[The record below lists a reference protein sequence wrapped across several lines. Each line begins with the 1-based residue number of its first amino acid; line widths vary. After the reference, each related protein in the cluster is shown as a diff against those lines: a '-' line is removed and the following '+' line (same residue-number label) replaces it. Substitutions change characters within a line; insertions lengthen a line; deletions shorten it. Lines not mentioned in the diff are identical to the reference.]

1 MVRLPHDHTG
11 SFKDA
16 IDGVDTVE
24 TELADN
30 DYAVGLLVDKVAK
43 SPFAKDTLIF
53 VIEDDAQDG
62 ADHVDAHRS
71 IAFVVGPYV
80 KHGAVVS
87 RRYTTVNLV
96 RTIEAVLG
104 LEPMGLTD
112 ALAEPMGAVFDT
124 AQARWSFDARV
135 PGVLRTT
142 KLPLPPLT
150 SAQAG
155 CVEAP
160 HRSRDWWAKAMAGQN
175 FDVEDH
181 LDTPAFNRAL
191 WRGLKGDSAPYPS
204 LRDGRDL
211 SQDRAQLLK
220 TAGVTGCGD

>member
-1 MVRLPHDHTG
+1 M
-11 SFKDA
+11 A
-16 IDGVDTVE
+16 
-24 TELADN
+24 
-30 DYAVGLLVDKVAK
+30 
-43 SPFAKDTLIF
+43 
-53 VIEDDAQDG
+53 
-62 ADHVDAHRS
+62 
-71 IAFVVGPYV
+71 GPYV

-112 ALAEPMGAVFDT
+112 AMAEPMGAVFDT
-124 AQARWSFDARV
+124 AQAGWSFDARV

-150 SAQAG
+150 SAQAA
-155 CVEAP
+155 CVRAP
-160 HRSRDWWAKAMAGQN
+160 LRSRDWWAKAMAGQN